1 MTAFLESY
9 FASTTEI
16 LISFSVSLRSN
27 APPSATLTR
36 SSYSVLSESLSTALP
51 ASSVIDH
58 TNFDRYAARLPVQ
71 LGFTAENQ
79 IQSLVCL

>member
-1 MTAFLESY
+1 MAQRTDTDDLIDAMAAAFRL
-9 FASTTEI
+9 
-16 LISFSVSLRSN
+16 
-27 APPSATLTR
+27 
-36 SSYSVLSESLSTALP
+36 
-51 ASSVIDH
+51 IDH